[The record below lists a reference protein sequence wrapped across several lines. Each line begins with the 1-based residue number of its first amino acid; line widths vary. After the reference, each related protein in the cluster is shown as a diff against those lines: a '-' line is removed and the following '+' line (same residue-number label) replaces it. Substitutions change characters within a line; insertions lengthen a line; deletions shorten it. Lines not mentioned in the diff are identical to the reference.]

1 MRITKLV
8 RDGKNKVR
16 IELDEE
22 YAFFLY
28 AKEVKRLGLEEGGEL
43 SNQLAEEIRQ
53 LILFPRAKEKALS
66 LLQYRNRT
74 KKELEQKLRQTG
86 YPEQIIEQV
95 ISFLEEYRLLND
107 EQYVRNYIEVYGR
120 KKSRIQMQQQLSLK
134 GISKELFLTVWEQQP
149 EDGEEQALRE
159 QIEKRI
165 RTKGPI
171 TSDNFQ
177 KYYAYFA
184 RKGYASSM
192 IGHLLKEYKD

>member
-43 SNQLAEEIRQ
+43 SDQLAEEICQ

-74 KKELEQKLRQTG
+74 KKELEQKLRQNG
-86 YPEQIIEQV
+86 YPEQIIDQV

-107 EQYVRNYIEVYGR
+107 EQYVRNYIDVYGR
-120 KKSRIQMQQQLSLK
+120 KKSRIQMQQHLSLK

-165 RTKGPI
+165 RIKGPV

-192 IGHLLKEYKD
+192 ISHLLKEYKD